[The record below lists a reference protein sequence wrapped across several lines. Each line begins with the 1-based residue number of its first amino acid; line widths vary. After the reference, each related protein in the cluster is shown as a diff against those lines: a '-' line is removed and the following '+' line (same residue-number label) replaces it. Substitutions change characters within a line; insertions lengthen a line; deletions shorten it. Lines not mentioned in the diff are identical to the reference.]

1 VIILSFSKQ
10 FPIRITLDKET
21 CEFLIEALKANEEDF
36 EGSIAED
43 AIALREKI
51 ERYGLKQLEN
61 GGDSVRLGFY
71 ENEGVKFIRQFLAAS
86 KIAAEYRELSAIADE
101 AGSKY

>member
-1 VIILSFSKQ
+1 M
-10 FPIRITLDKET
+10 
-21 CEFLIEALKANEEDF
+21 CHFLIEALKANEEDF
-36 EGSIAED
+36 EGSIAEG

-71 ENEGVKFIRQFLAAS
+71 ENEGVKFISQFLAAS
-86 KIAAEYRELSAIADE
+86 KIAAEYRELSAADDG
-101 AGSKY
+101 AGSD